1 MVGQLERERAG
12 EVLDG
17 ADLFED
23 LAEALVEEPLE
34 GFVLDCE
41 EVGKGKYFGDFSK

>member
-1 MVGQLERERAG
+1 VVGQLEGERAG

-23 LAEALVEEPLE
+23 LAETLVEEPLE
-34 GFVLDCE
+34 RFVLNCE
-41 EVGKGKYFGDFSK
+41 EVGKGKDFGDFSK

>member
-1 MVGQLERERAG
+1 VVGQLEGERAG

-23 LAEALVEEPLE
+23 LAETLVEEPLE
-34 GFVLDCE
+34 RFVLDCE
-41 EVGKGKYFGDFSK
+41 EVGEGKYFGDFSK